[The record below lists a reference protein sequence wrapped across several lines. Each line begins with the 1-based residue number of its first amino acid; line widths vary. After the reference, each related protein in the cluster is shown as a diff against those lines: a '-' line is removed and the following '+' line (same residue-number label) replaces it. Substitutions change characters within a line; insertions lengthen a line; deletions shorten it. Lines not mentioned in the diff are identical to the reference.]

1 MNILMLNHNMS
12 GTGTFLRCYGFGCEL
27 AKLGHDV
34 TILTTSKSRRIRK
47 DIIRQDKL
55 KIVEFPDLFIGKLRN
70 GFCPYNT
77 LNRISFLRNFKCDIV
92 HAFDSRPVVIF
103 PALYISRLKKVPLVM
118 DWADWWGRG
127 GTIAER
133 SGKLF
138 QYTFG
143 AIETLFEE
151 KFRHF
156 ASSATVISKALFQR
170 LVNLTFDPQ
179 RILLVHQGCD
189 VDRIKPLDKVACR
202 KELFLDENQNIIG
215 YLGVLLPGDAPLLF
229 ETCNII
235 AEKINNFK
243 LLLIGNTR
251 MPLNCQLKQYDWLY
265 STGFIPD
272 DVMNK
277 YISAC
282 DVMILPLKNNIA
294 SNGRWP
300 SKVNDYLS
308 AGKPVVSTPVSDLKE
323 IFSTHEIGLLA
334 NDNPEEFSEA
344 IIKVLRNK
352 SLQKKLGGNARRYAE
367 RYLEWG
373 ILAKELERFYLKT
386 IRTWR

>member
-1 MNILMLNHNMS
+1 M
-12 GTGTFLRCYGFGCEL
+12 
-27 AKLGHDV
+27 
-34 TILTTSKSRRIRK
+34 
-47 DIIRQDKL
+47 
-55 KIVEFPDLFIGKLRN
+55 
-70 GFCPYNT
+70 
-77 LNRISFLRNFKCDIV
+77 
-92 HAFDSRPVVIF
+92 
-103 PALYISRLKKVPLVM
+103 LKKVPLVM

-127 GTIAER
+127 GTIVER

-189 VDRIKPLDKVACR
+189 VSRIKPLDKMACR
-202 KELFLDENQNIIG
+202 KELFLDENQYIVG

-235 AEKINNFK
+235 AERISNFK

-251 MPLNCQLKQYDWLY
+251 MSVNDQSERFDWVC
-265 STGFIPD
+265 STGIIPD
-272 DVMNK
+272 EVMNK

-300 SKVNDYLS
+300 SKVNDYFS

-323 IFSTHEIGLLA
+323 IFLTHEVGLLA

-344 IIKVLRNK
+344 IIKLFRNK
-352 SLQKKLGGNARRYAE
+352 SLQKTLGGNARKYAE
-367 RYLEWG
+367 HYLKWS
-373 ILAKELERFYLKT
+373 ILTKELEDFYSMTLSNHVKINT
-386 IRTWR
+386 FEK

>member
-1 MNILMLNHNMS
+1 M
-12 GTGTFLRCYGFGCEL
+12 
-27 AKLGHDV
+27 KLGHRV
-34 TILTTSKSRRIRK
+34 TLLTSSRK
-47 DIIRQDKL
+47 HLFKL
-55 KIVEFPDLFIGKLRN
+55 KKTVDNGLEIIEFPDLFCGNLRN
-70 GFCPYNT
+70 GFCLWNT
-77 LNRISFLRNFKCDIV
+77 IRRILFLRNKEFDII

-103 PALYISRLKKVPLVM
+103 PALYLKYKRKIPLIM

-143 AIETLFEE
+143 LIETLFEE
-151 KFRHF
+151 KFRRF

-170 LVNLTFDPQ
+170 LVSLSFNPQ

-189 VDRIKPLDKVACR
+189 VSRIKPLDKMACR
-202 KELFLDENQNIIG
+202 KELFLDENQNIVG

-251 MPLNCQLKQYDWLY
+251 MSVNDQSERFDWVC
-265 STGFIPD
+265 STGIIPD
-272 DVMNK
+272 EVMNK

-300 SKVNDYLS
+300 SKVNDYFS
-308 AGKPVVSTPVSDLKE
+308 AGKSVVSTPVSDLKE
-323 IFSTHEIGLLA
+323 IFLTHEVGLLA

-344 IIKVLRNK
+344 IIKLFRNK
-352 SLQKKLGGNARRYAE
+352 SLQKTLGGNARKYAE
-367 RYLEWG
+367 HYLKWS
-373 ILAKELERFYLKT
+373 ILTKELENFYSMTMSSHVEINTFEK
-386 IRTWR
+386 